1 MTLADLKPG
10 DKAVIKGWSR
20 SLPPL
25 RLMEHGML
33 PGTVVE
39 IVRFAPLG
47 DPVEIKV
54 RGFHLSI
61 RKEDAAQ
68 IVLEAELPA

>member
-10 DKAVIKGWSR
+10 DKAIVKGWS
-20 SLPPL
+20 SSVPPL
-25 RLMEHGML
+25 RLMEHGIL

-47 DPVEIKV
+47 DPVDIKV

-68 IVLEAELPA
+68 IILETEFPA